1 MTVLSDGDI
10 RAALAR
16 GDMDLEPFDDRRLTP
31 NGYDLG
37 IAQVAVPDRGTE
49 VAEGAARVPPGAR
62 FAVSTQERVRLGP
75 GLAGQLWLRTTWARR
90 GVLASFGRVDAG
102 FDGQLTLAA
111 MNASAA
117 ELEVPIGQTFAQLV
131 IEPLTSTASVTYEGR
146 SGHYQHQRGVTLA
159 PGAGASMGGR
169 RGPGGGDGEG
179 GVGWGGRRAPAR
191 GGAVAAPCLERGCHV
206 CCEQTEMPL
215 SERDVARLRALGLDP
230 GDFSVLGDEGQLTLA
245 NATDGRCSLL
255 GEDGRCT
262 VYGDRPE
269 GCVLYPLILD
279 EATLEGETG
288 AIVVDPL
295 CPHGDGVT
303 FSRRDADALRTLLV
317 RLERERLARTRGKR
331 GGG

>member
-1 MTVLSDGDI
+1 MTVLSDRDI

-16 GDMDLEPFDDRRLTP
+16 GEMDLEPFDERRLTP

-37 IAQVAVPDRGTE
+37 IAQVAVPDRGTA
-49 VAEGAARVPPGAR
+49 VAEGTARVPPGAR

-75 GLAGQLWLRTTWARR
+75 GLSGQLWLRTTWARR

-131 IEPLTSTASVTYEGR
+131 VEPLTSDAAVTYEGR

-159 PGAGASMGGR
+159 PGAGAPKGGGR
-169 RGPGGGDGEG
+169 GRGGG
-179 GVGWGGRRAPAR
+179 VRKAPVQ

-206 CCEQTEMPL
+206 CCERTEMPL
-215 SERDVARLRALGLDP
+215 SERDVARLSALGRGP
-230 GDFSVLGDEGQLTLA
+230 AVFSVLGDDGHLVLA
-245 NATDGRCSLL
+245 NAADGRCAFL
-255 GEDGRCT
+255 GGDGRCT

-269 GCVLYPLILD
+269 GCALYPLILD
-279 EATLEGETG
+279 EETG
-288 AIVVDPL
+288 AVVVDPL
-295 CPHGDGVT
+295 CPHGAGLT

-317 RLERERLARTRGKR
+317 RLERERLARIRGKR

>member
-1 MTVLSDGDI
+1 MTVLSDRDI

-16 GDMDLEPFDDRRLTP
+16 GEMDLEPFDERRLTP

-37 IAQVAVPDRGTE
+37 IAQVAVPDRGTA
-49 VAEGAARVPPGAR
+49 VAEGTARVPPGAR

-111 MNASAA
+111 MNASSA

-131 IEPLTSTASVTYEGR
+131 VEPLTSDATVTYEGR

-159 PGAGASMGGR
+159 PGAGAPKDGGR
-169 RGPGGGDGEG
+169 GRGAGGGDGG
-179 GVGWGGRRAPAR
+179 GGGAGARVR
-191 GGAVAAPCLERGCHV
+191 GGAVAAPCLELDCHV

-215 SERDVARLRALGLDP
+215 SERDVARLRALGHDP
-230 GDFSVLGDEGQLTLA
+230 AVFSARGVEGHLALA
-245 NATDGRCSLL
+245 NAEDGRCALL
-255 GEDGRCT
+255 GGDGRCT

-269 GCVLYPLILD
+269 GCALYPLILD
-279 EATLEGETG
+279 EASG
-288 AIVVDPL
+288 AVIVDPL
-295 CPHGDGVT
+295 CPHGEGVT

-317 RLERERLARTRGKR
+317 RLERERLARPRGKR